1 MKSVFKSAQDKRKFK
16 KVILFMIKNSSSDA
30 TSSQKSQKNHL
41 EQQREKFY
49 EKLPKSAFIDIHLFR
64 KGAGETEKQRE
75 NS

>member
-1 MKSVFKSAQDKRKFK
+1 
-16 KVILFMIKNSSSDA
+16 MIKNSSSDA